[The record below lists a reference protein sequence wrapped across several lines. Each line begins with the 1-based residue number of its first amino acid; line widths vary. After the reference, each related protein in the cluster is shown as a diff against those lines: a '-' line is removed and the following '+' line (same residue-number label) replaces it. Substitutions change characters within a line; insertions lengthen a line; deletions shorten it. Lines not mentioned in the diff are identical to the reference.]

1 MLKNRKKRLSS
12 FISPSVLIIISFAA
26 VILTGALLLMLP
38 IASRQK
44 IVTSFT
50 DCLFVATSA
59 TCVTGLVIKD
69 TYNYWSVF
77 GQVIILL
84 LIQIGGL
91 GLITITLFF
100 GSFLKRKFGFKDLSL
115 ASESVSYD
123 SLPEVWTILR
133 AVVMF
138 TLVVEAIGA
147 VVLTPEFVGR
157 YGPGGV
163 FRAVFVS
170 VSAYCNAGFDL
181 MGSEGA
187 LVNLIPFQNTPVVL
201 ITVMSLIVIGGM
213 GVLVWYDLIG
223 SLKRKRSMMLHSSLV
238 FKLTAGLILSGTVLF
253 LMSEY
258 YNPGTIGNMDFGDKV
273 VNSFFQSI
281 TTRTAGFSSVNIGN
295 LFTRTK
301 ILFCVL
307 MFIGA
312 APGSTGGG
320 IKITTFWVIVM
331 TIWSYLRG
339 RQDTVISG
347 KKIRTEVVYRSL
359 AIMILM
365 LGMIFTSAAIIFS
378 NEIAVQKISAIDALF
393 EVFSAA
399 GTVGLSCNLTPTL
412 LNSSKYILILNMFM
426 GRVGIVTF
434 MLSISTLRATRK
446 KNEILPE
453 GKIIVG

>member
-1 MLKNRKKRLSS
+1 MLKRKKKELSS
-12 FISPSVLIIISFAA
+12 FISPSVLIIISFAG

-44 IVTSFT
+44 IVSSFT

-59 TCVTGLVIKD
+59 TCVTGLVTKD
-69 TYNYWSVF
+69 TYNYWTTF
-77 GQVIILL
+77 GQAIILL

-91 GLITITLFF
+91 GLITITLFV

-115 ASESVSYD
+115 ATESISYD
-123 SLPEVWTILR
+123 SLPEVWTVLR
-133 AVVMF
+133 MVVMF

-147 VVLTPEFVGR
+147 IIITPEFVNR
-157 YGPGGV
+157 FGPSGV
-163 FRAVFVS
+163 FRAVFTA

-181 MGSEGA
+181 TGDKVNF
-187 LVNLIPFQNTPVVL
+187 VNLIPFQHSPIVL

-213 GVLVWYDLIG
+213 GVLVWYDLVS
-223 SLKRKRSMMLHSSLV
+223 SLKQKRSMMLHSSLV
-238 FKLTAGLILSGTVLF
+238 FKLTAGLILSGTILF
-253 LMSEY
+253 LIFEY
-258 YNPGTIGNMDFGDKV
+258 YNPGTIGNMSFGTKV
-273 VNSFFQSI
+273 INSFFQSI

-301 ILFCVL
+301 VLFCIL

-312 APGSTGGG
+312 APGSTAGG
-320 IKITTFWVIVM
+320 IKITTFWVVVM

-347 KKIRTEVVYRSL
+347 KRIKTEVVYRSL

-365 LGMIFTSAAIIFS
+365 LGMIFASAALIFA
-378 NEIAVQKISAIDALF
+378 NENHVQKVSVIDSLF

-399 GTVGLSCNLTPTL
+399 GTVGLSANLTPTL
-412 LNSSKYILILNMFM
+412 MASSKYILILNMFM
-426 GRVGIVTF
+426 GRVGLVTF
-434 MLSISTLRATRK
+434 MLSITTLRASRK

>member
-1 MLKNRKKRLSS
+1 MLKKKKKGI
-12 FISPSVLIIISFAA
+12 FPSVSPAILIIISFAA

-38 IASRQK
+38 ISSRQR

-50 DCLFVATSA
+50 DCLFVSTSA

-69 TYNYWSVF
+69 TYNYWSTF
-77 GQVIILL
+77 GQTIILL

-91 GLITITLFF
+91 GLITITLFV
-100 GSFLKRKFGFKDLSL
+100 GSFLKRRFGFKDLSL
-115 ASESVSYD
+115 ATESVSFD
-123 SLPEVWTILR
+123 SLSEVWTILR

-147 VVLTPEFVGR
+147 VIITPEFVGR
-157 YGPGGV
+157 YGPSGV
-163 FRAVFVS
+163 FRAIFIS

-181 MGSEGA
+181 MGSDGDF
-187 LVNLIPFQNTPVVL
+187 VNLIPFQSSPVVL

-213 GVLVWYDLIG
+213 GVLVWYDLVG
-223 SLKRKRSMMLHSSLV
+223 SLKKNRSMMLHSALV
-238 FKLTAGLILSGTVLF
+238 FKLTAGLILSGMVLF
-253 LMSEY
+253 MLSEF
-258 YNPGTIGNMDFGDKV
+258 YNPDTIGNMGFGDKV

-281 TTRTAGFSSVNIGN
+281 TTRTAGFSTVNIGL

-301 ILFCVL
+301 VLFCVL

-312 APGSTGGG
+312 APGSTAGG
-320 IKITTFWVIVM
+320 IKITTFWVVVM

-378 NEIAVQKISAIDALF
+378 NENKVQNVSVIDSLF

-399 GTVGLSCNLTPTL
+399 GTVGLSANLTPTL
-412 LNSSKYILILNMFM
+412 LNSSKYILIINMFM
-426 GRVGIVTF
+426 GRVGLVTF
-434 MLSISTLRATRK
+434 MLSIATLRATRH